1 MEENPEDT
9 ITEEREELMI
19 SPSGKNPTRRL
30 AHFLKP
36 SVTSIEGPVF
46 HLPSGTFL
54 SPTSTDFPLRVEFK
68 GCFGPA
74 RLWKSWFDRMHSIHQ
89 STWKKA
95 GIYEAIVNSTYQIRV
110 NREIVLGFAE
120 KWCSDTNTFV
130 FDWGEGTVTLE
141 DVLVLGGYSVLG
153 KSVITPLE
161 NREMVEID
169 AKLMKGRSELLK
181 SKANK
186 ADQTQW
192 GKLFMGSGSEIEHE
206 AFLVLWLSRHVF
218 PCGHKVIN
226 RDVHSIAIHLAR
238 GTRIALAPAV
248 LSWLYRDLRR
258 LRLKKATL
266 SKRKRKAGLSLWAPL
281 QMVQIWAWERFPT
294 LRPQPN
300 PLKPG
305 EPRMARWNKMK
316 TKNIENVGMA
326 LNSARE
332 CFQWRPYAISEE
344 NWVFPK
350 FYIEREEWVS
360 VCLGMDEDFE
370 LFARFLRP
378 SELVGLDCLE
388 CYLPHRV
395 AMQFGMDQDLP
406 GLVSRLN
413 ETPVMAWE
421 KYNRPIKDG
430 RLYVPSRL
438 FKSDVTTRYLEWWK
452 QSKLAQKDAV
462 KGAKAEKS
470 TKSPRKP
477 PEVPKGKNVENDA
490 LGTPTK
496 RERFKPA
503 KLRHEKSIINSQV
516 KSLQIPKGKKRKRVD
531 KEPKSVGKDKHRLG
545 DSAGKKKSCAADNG
559 AGKKM
564 EYQVEH
570 RENTMRGEA
579 MMGGSHGPSE
589 NVIESHVGIPS
600 DDWVSIGNNGRY
612 IGTQSAV
619 DVPGLEARASKLETV
634 FARLK
639 AEKLGLRA
647 ALHISDI
654 ASNKKP
660 LDWNTPMEIAE
671 GAARGLEYLHETANP
686 PVIYRNFKA
695 SNILPDGKFNMK
707 LSEFGLAK
715 LGPTGDKSHVS
726 INVTGTYGYKRGVAE
741 GMPFDPC
748 NWLLLSVKDNLPKKK
763 ESQMCIALE
772 LTFWRSSLEGESL
785 TIQVTRP
792 SEEQNLVSWIVKTAA
807 CVGNPCRKLGRG
819 VLQAMALG
827 GVSTQTSHHC
837 KQCPPLSWL
846 STSRP
851 GPSSMGSHSSFSLWV
866 SSRKALY
873 RDCSCRLPIARTFSS
888 ISGFS
893 RSLKVKQSSSC
904 NIMSSSGE
912 YRHYPTDSSWKLE
925 VLSGA
930 GNPCARMVPNLSG
943 HISSDREPVSCSPQL
958 TKEEN
963 DIMSSRGECRHYPTD
978 SSWKLEVLSGA
989 GNPCVRMVPNL
1000 SGHITSDREPDPQ
1013 LMEQENEQ
1021 VLEDKAARLWI
1032 EEAFRLV
1039 KEKYELRDSNTPVF
1053 VHSNHNPVGF
1063 GIPRVEAT
1071 ANGGQYGL
1079 TDMQDG
1085 SDHLLSKDRMEASMV
1100 SANSSREGTL
1110 RSSLGQGYMHS
1121 QAHTSGAC
1129 SVENEGNT
1137 SLIEKSPVVQSEGIE
1152 YNGSGGLSKEMEEKT
1167 SKPLSGS
1174 SIDKPKG
1181 FDQFHVRERLVR
1193 IYEKVAKID
1202 VKQETPVDHGE
1213 MICFSIYSGPEADFG
1228 NGKSCIWVDLLA
1240 EGGKTILA
1248 EFAPFFEDTSIKKA
1262 MFPSL
1267 ILLSL
1272 CRHLVVWHNYSFDN
1286 HIIENYGFKVSG
1298 FHADTMHMARLWD
1311 SSRQT
1316 EGGYSLEALSGD
1328 PRVCHDE
1335 NLIGKVS
1342 MKTIFGRGKVKKD
1355 GSNGKIITIP
1365 PVEDLQREER
1375 KLWICYSALDSIS
1388 TLNLYES
1395 LKRKL
1400 SGMEWKVDGRIE
1412 GTMLDF
1418 YEKYWQPFGEL
1429 LVTMETEGMLVD
1441 RSYLAEVE
1449 KVARAEQQVAGNR
1462 FRNWAS
1468 KYCPDAKYMNVGSDT
1483 QLRLLLFGGTL
1494 NSKDQNESLPLEKDF
1509 KVPNIEKVIEEGKKA
1524 PTKFRNIKLCRLE
1537 SKLEPEMY
1545 TASGWP
1551 SVCGDALKTLAGK
1564 VSAEFDFTDEAQVLE
1579 TKEGVSEDKE
1589 AAYGT
1594 AYAAFG
1600 GGLKGKEACHAI
1612 AALCEVCSIDSL
1624 ISNFILPLQGSHI
1637 SGKNGRIH
1645 GSLNINTETGRL
1657 SARRPSLQN
1666 QPALEKDRYKI
1677 RQAFVAAPG
1686 NSLIVADYGQL
1697 ELRILAHLANCKSML
1712 DAFKAGGDFHSRT
1725 AMNMYPHIREAVE
1738 QKSVLLEWHPQ
1749 PGEDKPPVP
1758 LLKDAFASERRK
1770 AKMLNFSIAYGKTAV
1785 GLSRDWK
1792 VSVKEAKET
1801 VARWYNER
1809 KEVRNWQDERKK
1821 EACSTKR
1828 CVHTLLGRARLF
1840 PSVDQ
1845 VTSSQR
1851 GHIERA
1857 AINTPVQGS
1866 AADVAMCAMLEISKN
1881 LRLKELG
1888 WRLLLQVHD
1897 EVILEGPTESGEEAK
1912 AIVVECM
1919 SKPFDGKNILRVDL
1933 SVDAKCAQNWIMGPI
1948 QSSWI
1953 FHSAFFF
1960 SLFFCH
1966 MGNRHLC
1973 LPSNNIRPKEASSVR
1988 RAEFSIVRRTGNSVA
2003 HHLARNARC
2012 ISDIAVWKDAAP
2024 RR

>member
-1 MEENPEDT
+1 
-9 ITEEREELMI
+9 
-19 SPSGKNPTRRL
+19 
-30 AHFLKP
+30 
-36 SVTSIEGPVF
+36 
-46 HLPSGTFL
+46 
-54 SPTSTDFPLRVEFK
+54 
-68 GCFGPA
+68 
-74 RLWKSWFDRMHSIHQ
+74 
-89 STWKKA
+89 
-95 GIYEAIVNSTYQIRV
+95 
-110 NREIVLGFAE
+110 
-120 KWCSDTNTFV
+120 
-130 FDWGEGTVTLE
+130 
-141 DVLVLGGYSVLG
+141 
-153 KSVITPLE
+153 
-161 NREMVEID
+161 
-169 AKLMKGRSELLK
+169 
-181 SKANK
+181 
-186 ADQTQW
+186 
-192 GKLFMGSGSEIEHE
+192 
-206 AFLVLWLSRHVF
+206 
-218 PCGHKVIN
+218 
-226 RDVHSIAIHLAR
+226 
-238 GTRIALAPAV
+238 
-248 LSWLYRDLRR
+248 
-258 LRLKKATL
+258 
-266 SKRKRKAGLSLWAPL
+266 
-281 QMVQIWAWERFPT
+281 
-294 LRPQPN
+294 
-300 PLKPG
+300 
-305 EPRMARWNKMK
+305 
-316 TKNIENVGMA
+316 
-326 LNSARE
+326 
-332 CFQWRPYAISEE
+332 
-344 NWVFPK
+344 
-350 FYIEREEWVS
+350 
-360 VCLGMDEDFE
+360 
-370 LFARFLRP
+370 
-378 SELVGLDCLE
+378 
-388 CYLPHRV
+388 
-395 AMQFGMDQDLP
+395 
-406 GLVSRLN
+406 
-413 ETPVMAWE
+413 
-421 KYNRPIKDG
+421 
-430 RLYVPSRL
+430 
-438 FKSDVTTRYLEWWK
+438 
-452 QSKLAQKDAV
+452 
-462 KGAKAEKS
+462 
-470 TKSPRKP
+470 
-477 PEVPKGKNVENDA
+477 
-490 LGTPTK
+490 
-496 RERFKPA
+496 
-503 KLRHEKSIINSQV
+503 
-516 KSLQIPKGKKRKRVD
+516 
-531 KEPKSVGKDKHRLG
+531 
-545 DSAGKKKSCAADNG
+545 
-559 AGKKM
+559 
-564 EYQVEH
+564 
-570 RENTMRGEA
+570 
-579 MMGGSHGPSE
+579 
-589 NVIESHVGIPS
+589 
-600 DDWVSIGNNGRY
+600 
-612 IGTQSAV
+612 
-619 DVPGLEARASKLETV
+619 
-634 FARLK
+634 
-639 AEKLGLRA
+639 
-647 ALHISDI
+647 
-654 ASNKKP
+654 
-660 LDWNTPMEIAE
+660 
-671 GAARGLEYLHETANP
+671 
-686 PVIYRNFKA
+686 
-695 SNILPDGKFNMK
+695 
-707 LSEFGLAK
+707 
-715 LGPTGDKSHVS
+715 
-726 INVTGTYGYKRGVAE
+726 
-741 GMPFDPC
+741 
-748 NWLLLSVKDNLPKKK
+748 
-763 ESQMCIALE
+763 
-772 LTFWRSSLEGESL
+772 
-785 TIQVTRP
+785 
-792 SEEQNLVSWIVKTAA
+792 
-807 CVGNPCRKLGRG
+807 
-819 VLQAMALG
+819 MALG
-827 GVSTQTSHHC
+827 GISTQTSHHC
-837 KQCPPLSWL
+837 KHYPPLFWL

-866 SSRKALY
+866 ASRKALY
-873 RDCSCRLPIARTFSS
+873 RDCSCRLPIANGTFSS

-893 RSLKVKQSSSC
+893 SSLKVKQSSSC
-904 NIMSSSGE
+904 NIMSSSGK

-943 HISSDREPVSCSPQL
+943 YITSDREPVSCSPQL

-963 DIMSSRGECRHYPTD
+963 DIMSSSGEYRHYPMD

-989 GNPCVRMVPNL
+989 GNSCVRMVPNL

-1013 LMEQENEQ
+1013 LMEQENKQ
-1021 VLEDKAARLWI
+1021 ILEDKAARLWI
-1032 EEAFRLV
+1032 EEADRLV

-1053 VHSNHNPVGF
+1053 VHSNYNPVGF

-1071 ANGGQYGL
+1071 ANSGQYGL

-1085 SDHLLSKDRMEASMV
+1085 SDHLLSKDLMEASMV
-1100 SANSSREGTL
+1100 SGNSSREGAL

-1129 SVENEGNT
+1129 SVKNEGNT
-1137 SLIEKSPVVQSEGIE
+1137 SLIEKGPIVQSEGIE
-1152 YNGSGGLSKEMEEKT
+1152 YNGSGGLSKEREEKT

-1174 SIDKPKG
+1174 SIDKPEG

-1193 IYEKVAKID
+1193 IYEKVLVVDNISMARETVRMLTNQYRHRVYACDTEVAKID

-1213 MICFSIYSGPEADFG
+1213 MICFSIYSGPEVNFG

-1240 EGGKTILA
+1240 ECGKTILA
-1248 EFAPFFEDTSIKKA
+1248 EFAPFFEDTSIKK
-1262 MFPSL
+1262 
-1267 ILLSL
+1267 
-1272 CRHLVVWHNYSFDN
+1272 VWHNYSFDN

-1365 PVEDLQREER
+1365 PVEELQREDR

-1400 SGMEWKVDGRIE
+1400 SGMEWKVDGCIE

-1441 RSYLAEVE
+1441 RAYLAEVE
-1449 KVARAEQQVAGNR
+1449 KVARAEQQVAANR

-1509 KVPNIEKVIEEGKKA
+1509 KVPNIEKVIEEGKKT

-1589 AAYGT
+1589 SAYGT

-1725 AMNMYPHIREAVE
+1725 AMNMYPHICEAVE

-1770 AKMLNFSIAYGKTAV
+1770 AKMLNFSIAYGKTPV

-1821 EACSTKR
+1821 EACSKKR

-1840 PSVDQ
+1840 PSVDR

-1866 AADVAMCAMLEISKN
+1866 AADVAMCAMLEILKN

-1897 EVILEGPTESGEEAK
+1897 EVILEGPTESAEEAK

-1933 SVDAKCAQNWIMGPI
+1933 SVDAKCAQNWY
-1948 QSSWI
+1948 
-1953 FHSAFFF
+1953 SA
-1960 SLFFCH
+1960 
-1966 MGNRHLC
+1966 
-1973 LPSNNIRPKEASSVR
+1973 K
-1988 RAEFSIVRRTGNSVA
+1988 
-2003 HHLARNARC
+2003 
-2012 ISDIAVWKDAAP
+2012 
-2024 RR
+2024 